1 MMLINE
7 LYSSEELME
16 EIAKIK
22 DTIYNL
28 NLRIES
34 TESQIEAL
42 IQSDDEHRPILIEVL
57 NKKADRLTS
66 DYLFNTALL
75 EKYLKAIELK
85 DIIKSIDKG

>member
-7 LYSSEELME
+7 LYSSEELMG

-28 NLRIES
+28 NLSIES

-42 IQSDDEHRPILIEVL
+42 IQSDDENSLMLQIL

-66 DYLFNTALL
+66 DYLYNTALL
-75 EKYLKAIELK
+75 ERYLKAIELK

>member
-1 MMLINE
+1 MLINE
-7 LYSSEELME
+7 LYSSEELMG

-28 NLRIES
+28 NLSIES

-42 IQSDDEHRPILIEVL
+42 IQSDDENSLMLQIL

-66 DYLFNTALL
+66 DYLYNTALL
-75 EKYLKAIELK
+75 ERYLKAIELK

>member
-1 MMLINE
+1 MLINE
-7 LYSSEELME
+7 LYSGEELMG

-28 NLRIES
+28 NLKIES

-42 IQSDDEHRPILIEVL
+42 IQSDDENSLMLQIL

-66 DYLFNTALL
+66 DYLYNTALL

-85 DIIKSIDKG
+85 DIIKSTDKG